1 MSMTDISKEIGNR
14 WRNLSAAEKEPYES
28 QAKED
33 KERYI
38 AEMKVYKENKARG
51 GEPAEEEGGGAEE
64 DADTDA
70 QEE

>member
-38 AEMKVYKENKARG
+38 AEMKVYKENKTRG
-51 GEPAEEEGGGAEE
+51 GGPAEEGGEAEE